1 MKKLI
6 ILLYILFAVSN
17 IIFAQQDSTEEIE
30 FDEDL
35 QDSLDY
41 EREQKPHLIWDINYL
56 SDIVYNGRR
65 LDSLPQ
71 WGVNLSLKYKMK
83 HGFSVIYDGAIWSDA
98 KRPYAFT
105 NWGIEKVFSITDNF
119 EISTSF
125 NRFFYTNG
133 TRAEKNYFNKSF
145 DVSVGYSLGD
155 FYIGWY
161 GAYMWGTA
169 KTFYHNPSL
178 AWTYQKWLGDK
189 NHVKWKCTPELDASY
204 GRGDAAA
211 RAISIKQNANGKA
224 AKKNPNGN
232 PRLSKDAA
240 YVGILCYTINLEND
254 FIYKDHTFSLLLSAN
269 KPVGPSTD
277 GKWLYYFGLEWKK
290 NIYFK

>member
-1 MKKLI
+1 MKKII
-6 ILLYILFAVSN
+6 ILLYIIFASSSA
-17 IIFAQQDSTEEIE
+17 IFAQQDSLAEIE

-41 EREQKPHLIWDINYL
+41 EREKKPHLIWDINYL
-56 SDIVYNGRR
+56 SDIIYNGRR

-71 WGVNLSLKYKMK
+71 WGINLSLKYKMK
-83 HGFSVIYDGAIWSDA
+83 YGFSVMYDGSIWSDA
-98 KRPYAFT
+98 EIPYTLT
-105 NWGIEKVFSITDNF
+105 NFGMEKVFSIGDNF
-119 EISTSF
+119 ELSTSF

-133 TRAEKNYFNKSF
+133 TKAEKNYFSKSI
-145 DVSVGYSLGD
+145 DVSAGYSLGD
-155 FYIGWY
+155 FNVGWY

-169 KTFYHNPSL
+169 KTFYHNPSI
-178 AWTYQKWLGDK
+178 AWTYEKWLGDK
-189 NHVKWKCTPELDASY
+189 NHVKWKCTPELNVSY
-204 GRGDAAA
+204 GQGDAAA
-211 RAISIKQNANGKA
+211 RAINIKNTKA
-224 AKKNPNGN
+224 TVAKKKPKSGK
-232 PRLSKDAA
+232 PILSKDAV

-254 FIYKDHTFSLLLSAN
+254 FIYNDHTFSLLLSAN